1 MPAAILW
8 ATVIAWLLLVGV
20 AVFEL
25 VRNWL
30 AARRTAGPR

>member
-20 AVFEL
+20 AVYEL
-25 VRNWL
+25 VSNWL
-30 AARRTAGPR
+30 GSRRTAGQR